1 MEITDSKKFNK
12 FISSSKDGA
21 LKILSQRFTIP
32 LDEAE
37 KEDVFQESAI
47 ALYEKIEAGNLTTLK
62 CKIKKD
68 GIVSEIALPVLD
80 NEATPT
86 LFSYFVEICYRQ
98 MLKSIERRFNTKGDA
113 KKKYE
118 DIIESMAGETGMSN
132 EKIKEML
139 AGYSGIVDNDTRIK
153 KIEMDDEAISNE
165 QVLEILNVCS
175 EEDNSIYKEIMY
187 QALDMLAKRCRELL
201 GSYYA
206 HKTSWAEIALK
217 LGIEG
222 GADSAKSAASRCKKT
237 LEKKC
242 HEIERKIIW

>member
-1 MEITDSKKFNK
+1 MYMEITDSRLFNK
-12 FISSSKDGA
+12 FISSSREGA

-62 CKIKKD
+62 CKIKKE
-68 GIVSEIALPVLD
+68 GLVSEVDLPVLD

-98 MLKSIERRFNTKGDA
+98 MLKSINKRFNPRGDA
-113 KKKYE
+113 
-118 DIIESMAGETGMSN
+118 
-132 EKIKEML
+132 
-139 AGYSGIVDNDTRIK
+139 RIK
-153 KIEMDDEAISNE
+153 IIEMDDEAISNE

-175 EEDNSIYKEIMY
+175 EEDNSIYREILY
-187 QALDMLAKRCRELL
+187 QALDTLAKRCRELL

-206 HKTSWAEIALK
+206 HKTSWAEIASK

-242 HEIERKIIW
+242 HEIERKRKW

>member
-1 MEITDSKKFNK
+1 MEIADSRLFNK
-12 FISSSKDGA
+12 FISSSKEGA

-47 ALYEKIEAGNLTTLK
+47 ALYQKIETGNLTTLK
-62 CKIKKD
+62 CKIKKE
-68 GIVSEIALPVLD
+68 GLVSEVDLPVLD

-98 MLKSIERRFNTKGDA
+98 MLKSINKRFNPIGDA
-113 KKKYE
+113 
-118 DIIESMAGETGMSN
+118 
-132 EKIKEML
+132 
-139 AGYSGIVDNDTRIK
+139 RIK
-153 KIEMDDEAISNE
+153 IIEMDDEAISNE

-175 EEDNSIYKEIMY
+175 EEDNSIYREILY
-187 QALDMLAKRCRELL
+187 QALDTLAKRCRELL

-206 HKTSWAEIALK
+206 HKTSWAEIASK

-242 HEIERKIIW
+242 HEIERKRKW

>member
-1 MEITDSKKFNK
+1 MEITESIKFNK
-12 FISSSKDGA
+12 FISSSKEGA
-21 LKILSQRFTIP
+21 LRILSKRFTVS

-68 GIVSEIALPVLD
+68 GLVSEISLPVLD

-98 MLKSIERRFNTKGDA
+98 MLKSREKRFNTKGDA
-113 KKKYE
+113 KKKDE
-118 DIIESMAGETGMSN
+118 EIIEKMVDETGMPK
-132 EKIKEML
+132 EKLKEML
-139 AGYSGIVDNDTRIK
+139 AGYSGMMENGTRIR

-175 EEDNSIYKEIMY
+175 EEDNSIYREILY
-187 QALDMLAKRCRELL
+187 QALDTLAKRCRELI

-206 HKTSWAEIALK
+206 HKTSWAEIASK

-222 GADSAKSAASRCKKT
+222 GADSAKSAANRCKKT

-242 HEIERKIIW
+242 HEIERERIW